1 MSRSWYKIENKVADK
16 SATMWMYD
24 EIGGYGI
31 QAQDFIS
38 ELNDID
44 ASEINVHINSPG
56 GEVFEG
62 LAIYNA
68 LKNHPANIN
77 ITIDSLA
84 ASIASVIAMAGDS
97 VKMAKNAEFMIHEGH
112 AQTSGNSA
120 DLTKMVAL
128 LDRASDNIAS
138 VYADR
143 AGGDISQWRAAMQT
157 ETWFN
162 AEEAV
167 KAGLADEVLK
177 TNGKSVRNI
186 ADLKVFN
193 FAGRNFAPDPVLNA
207 DKPKTEPYGE
217 VEYADPGYQEDKQ
230 KRYPIDTE
238 EHTRAAWSYINQEKN
253 EQLYTYADLD
263 KIKTKIKEAAKKFG
277 IEISNRIDT
286 QSLLNALK
294 EGLRNG

>member
-31 QAQDFIS
+31 RAQDFIN
-38 ELNDID
+38 ELNGIE

-62 LAIYNA
+62 LAIYQA

-77 ITIDSLA
+77 VTVDSLA

-97 VKMAKNAEFMIHEGH
+97 VKMAKNAEFMIHDGH
-112 AQTSGNSA
+112 AQMSGNSTE
-120 DLTKMVAL
+120 LTKMVAL

-143 AGGDISQWRAAMQT
+143 AGGDVTQWRAAMQT

-167 KAGLADEVLK
+167 AAGLADAVLS
-177 TNGKSVRNI
+177 TKSKQPHNI
-186 ADLKVFN
+186 ADLRIFN
-193 FAGRNFAPDPVLNA
+193 FAGRQFAPAPVVNA
-207 DKPKTEPYGE
+207 KPKAEPYGD

-238 EHTRAAWSYINQEKN
+238 EHVRAAWSYINQEKN